1 MTTLELSPEDG
12 AELRF
17 ILASYLSD
25 LRMEI
30 ADTER
35 HDFREMLKRREVFI
49 KTILAKLPEQGG
61 SA

>member
-1 MTTLELSPEDG
+1 MTTLELNPEDG

-30 ADTER
+30 ADTDR
-35 HDFREMLKRREVFI
+35 QDFREMLKRREAFI
-49 KTILAKLPEQGG
+49 KTLLTKLPEQG
-61 SA
+61 A